1 MSNQKKKSKR
11 KVYPASYK
19 LKLVKLHEE
28 EDYSY
33 QYLCE
38 QTGVG
43 HSSLTRWV
51 SLYRK
56 EGPNCFKEKRR
67 VKKAENKTLQ
77 EAPAVREKIIEIK
90 EEYPVFGIQRISDL
104 LKRVFFLK
112 ASPETVRKTLHQEE
126 MMPEKP
132 RKKPKKK
139 PQKPR
144 FFERSTPNQM
154 WQTDIFSFRLG
165 GRAAYLLGFID
176 DYSRYIVGLGL
187 YRSQTAENLLETYRR
202 SVGEYGLPSEMLTD
216 NGRQY
221 TNWRGTTRFEKELQK
236 DRIKHIKSQPH
247 HPMTLGKIE
256 RFWKTIWDEF
266 LNRCQ
271 FDSLETAQERIAL
284 WIKYYNHRRPHQ
296 GIGGLCP
303 ADRFFE
309 IDSKL
314 REVVEKGVEEN
325 ALELALR
332 GKPKESFYMVGRM
345 NGQSVVLEAEK
356 GELKLSVDERLDG
369 KLKEE
374 VNNEK
379 TNSDS
384 AENIRIDSGE
394 ETPQETGETLIYR
407 RTEVPG
413 SSEPVELES
422 ERSCHLPGSR
432 DQLQPTGQVA
442 DASLRSNGGSAE
454 AESQGVQSDSFES
467 KDPEITGTNR
477 ADSVSLIEE
486 GVFDE
491 QQPRSQSPN
500 ENECDNE
507 SPESRNNSNS
517 GRGGT
522 GDQPQDLL
530 RMGEPGS
537 FESSQNSLG
546 STGRT
551 TGERAQ
557 PLCGR
562 AGEQGQELEP
572 TGSDAGTG
580 TGNTRHSARRTSPRI
595 RRVRHPFRSTK
606 KSSRSRSEKNKR
618 RKEKKKRR

>member
-1 MSNQKKKSKR
+1 MSTHKKKSTR
-11 KVYPASYK
+11 KVYPGSYK

-28 EDYSY
+28 EGYSY
-33 QYLCE
+33 KYLSE

-43 HSSLTRWV
+43 ESTLGKWV
-51 SLYRK
+51 SFYRK
-56 EGPNCFKEKRR
+56 NGPDCFKDKQPI
-67 VKKAENKTLQ
+67 KKAPNKTLS
-77 EAPAVREKIIEIK
+77 EAPALREKIIEIK
-90 EEYPVFGIQRISDL
+90 QEYPVFGIQRISDL
-104 LKRVFFLK
+104 LRRVFFLK
-112 ASPETVRKTLHQEE
+112 ASPETVRKTLHEE
-126 MMPEKP
+126 ELMSEKP
-132 RKKPKKK
+132 RNKPKKN

-202 SVGEYGLPSEMLTD
+202 AVGEYGLPAEMLTD

-296 GIGGLCP
+296 GIGSLCP

-325 ALELALR
+325 SLELALR

-369 KLKEE
+369 KLTEE
-374 VNNEK
+374 VIDESQD
-379 TNSDS
+379 NSSEEQRDS
-384 AENIRIDSGE
+384 NSRE
-394 ETPQETGETLIYR
+394 EAQKETSQTLIFS
-407 RTEVPG
+407 RTEMPG
-413 SSEPVELES
+413 GSVPVEFES
-422 ERSCHLPGSR
+422 ERSCHLPGTGNK
-432 DQLQPTGQVA
+432 LQPAGQVA
-442 DASLRSNGGSAE
+442 DAGLRSHGGSLE
-454 AESQGVQSDSFES
+454 AESEGVQPTCF
-467 KDPEITGTNR
+467 KPENTATAGPDR
-477 ADSVSLIEE
+477 GAGVPLIEE
-486 GVFDE
+486 GVFYE
-491 QQPRSQSPN
+491 QPGSQSSAQ
-500 ENECDNE
+500 NECHPKIPFRRDNSHAGSSGTERE
-507 SPESRNNSNS
+507 SQDFSQLGES
-517 GRGGT
+517 GT
-522 GDQPQDLL
+522 DRSPRVLEGQTDRSP
-530 RMGEPGS
+530 
-537 FESSQNSLG
+537 
-546 STGRT
+546 
-551 TGERAQ
+551 GERVQ
-557 PLCGR
+557 PLLGR
-562 AGEQGQELEP
+562 AGIESK
-572 TGSDAGTG
+572 GSDQTGPDAGAGTG
-580 TGNTRHSARRTSPRI
+580 NPRHSARRTSPRF
-595 RRVRHPFRSTK
+595 RGVRHPFRGTK
-606 KSSRSRSEKNKR
+606 KKY
-618 RKEKKKRR
+618 

>member
-1 MSNQKKKSKR
+1 MSTNKKKSTR
-11 KVYPASYK
+11 KVYPGSYK

-28 EDYSY
+28 EGYSY
-33 QYLCE
+33 KYLSE

-43 HSSLTRWV
+43 ESTLGKWS

-56 EGPNCFKEKRR
+56 NGPDFFKEKQPA
-67 VKKAENKTLQ
+67 KKTPTKTLS

-112 ASPETVRKTLHQEE
+112 ASPETVRKTLHEE
-126 MMPEKP
+126 ELMPEKP
-132 RKKPKKK
+132 RKKPKKN

-202 SVGEYGLPSEMLTD
+202 AVGEYGLPAEMLTD

-296 GIGGLCP
+296 GIGSLCP

-325 ALELALR
+325 SLELALR

-369 KLKEE
+369 KLTEE
-374 VNNEK
+374 ISDENQSNRNNTE
-379 TNSDS
+379 SEFS
-384 AENIRIDSGE
+384 SPEEAQE
-394 ETPQETGETLIYR
+394 ETSQTLIFS
-407 RTEVPG
+407 RTEMPG
-413 SSEPVELES
+413 SSVPVELKS
-422 ERSCHLPGSR
+422 ERSCHLPGTG
-432 DQLQPTGQVA
+432 DKLQPAGQVA
-442 DASLRSNGGSAE
+442 DAGLRSHGGSLE
-454 AESQGVQSDSFES
+454 AESEGVQPTCF
-467 KDPEITGTNR
+467 KPENTATSGPDR
-477 ADSVSLIEE
+477 GAGVPLIEE
-486 GVFDE
+486 GVTYE
-491 QQPRSQSPN
+491 QPGSQSPV
-500 ENECDNE
+500 ENECNHE
-507 SPESRNNSNS
+507 SSFRGNISDAGSR
-517 GRGGT
+517 GT
-522 GDQPQDLL
+522 GSEPQDLL
-530 RMGEPGS
+530 RMGEPGHLE
-537 FESSQNSLG
+537 FAQDSLG
-546 STGRT
+546 QAAWSP
-551 TGERAQ
+551 GERVQ
-557 PLCGR
+557 PICGG
-562 AGEQGQELEP
+562 AGVESEGSDQ
-572 TGSDAGTG
+572 TGPDAGTG
-580 TGNTRHSARRTSPRI
+580 TGNPRHSARRTSPRF
-595 RRVRHPFRSTK
+595 RGVRHPFRGTK
-606 KSSRSRSEKNKR
+606 KKY
-618 RKEKKKRR
+618 